1 VGRFAVTDDSEEAVV
16 DFEPDIDL
24 LLDLL
29 VDTAKKD
36 VIYEHASIKSDN
48 YLL

>member
-1 VGRFAVTDDSEEAVV
+1 VGRFAVIDDSDDSEDAVV

-29 VDTAKKD
+29 VDTAKKK
-36 VIYEHASIKSDN
+36 VI
-48 YLL
+48 